1 MKKVVLGILAISAI
15 VSIVLYL
22 ADYAVLRYRMSRG
35 FNPYG
40 SVTVRFYYKVQEKNQ
55 RTEYALDSVQQQTC
69 VNALFPHFGF
79 ASCWYARWHTD
90 RPTKI

>member
-1 MKKVVLGILAISAI
+1 MKKVVLRIVAISAI
-15 VSIVLYL
+15 VTLAVYL

-40 SVTVRFYYKVQEKNQ
+40 SVTVRFYYEVQEKNQ
-55 RTEYALDSVQQQTC
+55 RTEYAFDSVQQQTC

-79 ASCWYARWHTD
+79 ASCWYARRHTE
-90 RPTKI
+90 RATKI